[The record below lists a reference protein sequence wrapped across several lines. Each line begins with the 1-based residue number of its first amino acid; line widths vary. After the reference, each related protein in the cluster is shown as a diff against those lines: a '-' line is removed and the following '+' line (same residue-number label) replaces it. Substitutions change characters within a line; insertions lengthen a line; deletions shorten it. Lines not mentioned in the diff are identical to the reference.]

1 MTFFWRK
8 GMKCVT
14 FSQLLAIVSIGLMSS
29 SFQLNAKEYYK
40 WVDAKGVTTYSA
52 TPPPTKKQEPQ
63 LQNMTVGNTA
73 NHAVPTQVQA
83 QLVKE
88 TKTAA
93 VATTPQTK
101 NVALAAKTDV
111 LIPIKNCNGVRCW
124 DTKGKAY
131 NLVQGNTYLSST
143 GGKCLKTANNMSC
156 TK

>member
-1 MTFFWRK
+1 
-8 GMKCVT
+8 MKCVT

-63 LQNMTVGNTA
+63 LDTFKQNMTVGNTA

>member
-1 MTFFWRK
+1 
-8 GMKCVT
+8 MKCVT

-52 TPPPTKKQEPQ
+52 TPPLTKKQEPQ
-63 LQNMTVGNTA
+63 LDTSKQNMTVGNTA

-93 VATTPQTK
+93 VATTSQTK
-101 NVALAAKTDV
+101 NVALAAKTEV

-124 DTKGKAY
+124 DTKGKSY

>member
-1 MTFFWRK
+1 
-8 GMKCVT
+8 MKCVT

-63 LQNMTVGNTA
+63 LDTSKQNMMVGNTA

-111 LIPIKNCNGVRCW
+111 LIPIKNCNGFRCW

-143 GGKCLKTANNMSC
+143 GGKCLKTAKNMSC

>member
-1 MTFFWRK
+1 
-8 GMKCVT
+8 MKCVT

-63 LQNMTVGNTA
+63 LDTSKQNMMVGNTA

-143 GGKCLKTANNMSC
+143 GGKCLKTSNNMSC

>member
-1 MTFFWRK
+1 
-8 GMKCVT
+8 MKCVT
-14 FSQLLAIVSIGLMSS
+14 ISQLLAIVSIGLMSS
-29 SFQLNAKEYYK
+29 SFQINAKEYYK

-63 LQNMTVGNTA
+63 LDTSKQNMTVGNTA

-83 QLVKE
+83 QVVKE

-124 DTKGKAY
+124 DNKGKAY

>member
-1 MTFFWRK
+1 
-8 GMKCVT
+8 MKCVT

-83 QLVKE
+83 QVVKE

-143 GGKCLKTANNMSC
+143 GGKCLKTSNNMSC

>member
-1 MTFFWRK
+1 MDSK
-8 GMKCVT
+8 HSLECVT

-73 NHAVPTQVQA
+73 NHAVPTQAQA
-83 QLVKE
+83 QVVKE

-101 NVALAAKTDV
+101 NVALTAKTEV

>member
-1 MTFFWRK
+1 
-8 GMKCVT
+8 
-14 FSQLLAIVSIGLMSS
+14 QLDTS
-29 SFQLNAKEYYK
+29 K
-40 WVDAKGVTTYSA
+40 
-52 TPPPTKKQEPQ
+52 
-63 LQNMTVGNTA
+63 QNMMVGNTA

-143 GGKCLKTANNMSC
+143 GGKCLKTSNNMSC